1 MVAAGPDG
9 RAAGGEGGPAVWTR
23 LGLGSRL
30 LLFLELEEMFH
41 VPRAV
46 DDANHFEAAGDVF
59 VEDDVVFK

>member
-1 MVAAGPDG
+1 M
-9 RAAGGEGGPAVWTR
+9 WTR